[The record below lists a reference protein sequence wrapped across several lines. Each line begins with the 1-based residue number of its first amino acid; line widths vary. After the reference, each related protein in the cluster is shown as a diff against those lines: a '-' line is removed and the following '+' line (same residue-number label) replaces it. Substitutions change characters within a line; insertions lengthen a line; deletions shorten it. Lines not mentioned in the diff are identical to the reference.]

1 MKDETIRIGDDIVIT
16 ICAVRGDRVRV
27 GVTADKNISVHRGEV
42 YDAIK
47 RKNGEVGPGKKDHQ

>member
-16 ICAVRGDRVRV
+16 ICAVHGARVRV
-27 GVTADKNISVHRGEV
+27 GVIAARDVAVHRGEV

-47 RKNGEVGPGKKDHQ
+47 RKNGEVGPGKEMQ